1 MKANMHSTAQ
11 ERASHIFATLLRL
24 VIALLLACLG
34 GAVLAQTPSHAGADH
49 GAPAPG
55 SAGAAPTAA
64 TPRPSAR
71 PLIIATRHVPP
82 FAIRGAEGSWS
93 GMAIDLWDRIAERLG
108 VEFRYQDMGLAEMLD
123 AVAEGRADAAVAALT
138 ITAEREGRVDFS
150 HPYLTSGLGIAVA
163 QRPSGGMGAVLKRL
177 FSGRFLA
184 VLAALLAL
192 LAGTGA
198 LIWLAERRHN
208 AQFERDP
215 AKGIGSGLWWSAVT
229 MTTVGYGDKAPVTTL
244 GRGIAL
250 VWMFAG
256 IIMISGFTA
265 AITTALTVGELTSPI
280 KDIDDLYQAHV
291 LTVRGSTSERF
302 LGEQGIPHEALTS
315 LPKALTRLADNGADA
330 VVYDAPI
337 LRWMIAD
344 QHAGVLRVLP
354 QVLERQDYGIAL
366 PQQSPARERINTLLL
381 EIIGGDD
388 WSALVQRYLGRAH

>member
-192 LAGTGA
+192 LAGTGT

-229 MTTVGYGDKAPVTTL
+229 MTTVGYGDKAPVTPL
-244 GRGIAL
+244 GRTVAL

-280 KDIDDLYQAHV
+280 KDIDDLYQARV
-291 LTVRGSTSERF
+291 LTVQGSTSERF

-388 WSALVQRYLGRAH
+388 WPALVQRYLGRAQ